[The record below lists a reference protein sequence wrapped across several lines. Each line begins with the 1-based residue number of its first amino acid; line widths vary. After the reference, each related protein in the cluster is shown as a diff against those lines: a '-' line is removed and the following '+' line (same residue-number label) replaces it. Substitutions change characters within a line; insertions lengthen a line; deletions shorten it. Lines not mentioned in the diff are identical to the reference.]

1 LADYQVGT
9 PDFFCYPCTLCSYPI
24 DLALQ
29 QTDLHSNL
37 FIPNLN
43 FSNNND
49 KNNNNNNKQPPTKP
63 KHTGTMVQNKG
74 VIFSHVPIGLPVP
87 GKDLTV
93 EPREF
98 DIDQAPPS
106 GGITTKNI
114 YASFDPYLRGRMREP
129 TKKSYSPPFDL
140 GKPITNSVVAKVLK
154 SDNEKFKAGD
164 IIVGRLQIEEYS
176 AVPKQEANALR
187 KIENPYKLDLMM
199 FLGPLGMPGLTA
211 FSSFYDIGQPKKGE
225 TIFISAA
232 SGAVGQ
238 LVGQL
243 AKHEGLKVIGSVGS
257 DEKLDFIVK
266 ELNFD
271 YGFNYK
277 KEKPADALKRL
288 APNGVDIYYENV
300 GGEQLEAAIDA
311 MNNFGRIIAC
321 GMVSEYSKADGE
333 RYGVKNLMSIVA
345 KRITMRGFIVG
356 DENMGPRYIKDR
368 DEKVAQWLHDGSFKA
383 KTSVTDGIDNAP
395 EGFVGML
402 QGKNF
407 GKAVLKIADVEVS
420 DTPKL

>member
-1 LADYQVGT
+1 
-9 PDFFCYPCTLCSYPI
+9 
-24 DLALQ
+24 
-29 QTDLHSNL
+29 
-37 FIPNLN
+37 
-43 FSNNND
+43 
-49 KNNNNNNKQPPTKP
+49 
-63 KHTGTMVQNKG
+63 MVQNKA
-74 VIFSHVPIGLPVP
+74 VIFAHVPTGLPVP

-93 EPREF
+93 EAREF

-114 YASFDPYLRGRMREP
+114 YASFDPYQRGRMREP
-129 TKKSYSPPFDL
+129 TKKSYSPPFEL
-140 GKPITNSVVAKVLK
+140 GKPIANAVVAKVLK
-154 SDNEKFKAGD
+154 SDNEKFKPED
-164 IIVGRLQIEEYS
+164 NVVGGLQIEEYS
-176 AVPKQEANALR
+176 ALPKQRADTLE

-211 FSSFYDIGQPKKGE
+211 FSSFYDIGAPKKGE

-257 DEKLDFIVK
+257 DDKLDYIMK
-266 ELNFD
+266 DLNFD
-271 YGFNYK
+271 GGFNYK
-277 KEKPADALKRL
+277 KEKPGDALKRL
-288 APNGVDIYYENV
+288 APDGIDIYYENV

-311 MNNFGRIIAC
+311 MNNFGRIVAC

-333 RYGVKNLMSIVA
+333 KYGIRNLMQVVA
-345 KRITMRGFIVG
+345 KRITMRGFIVS
-356 DENMGPRYIKDR
+356 DENMGPKYIKDR
-368 DEKVAQWLHDGSFKA
+368 NEKVAKWLHDGSFKA
-383 KTSVTDGIDNAP
+383 KISVTDGIDNGP

-402 QGKNF
+402 EGKNF

-420 DTPKL
+420 DAPRL